1 MIACTIRVPRQ
12 ELVKESSSTAKI
24 DIRAVPFPE
33 FYTDMDQR
41 AIVPGETEALLEVTD
56 NGNVTKYHV
65 VIEKIMSYVVDQ
77 YCENVYLAAVVRFTE
92 LSPFGDYHVIPYS
105 IGPQVRIGSSLGV
118 MVYVDIEESR
128 VYDWAE
134 NNFSYCV
141 TERRGV
147 RYKFDTARLLCR
159 KYMETT
165 SQGTP
170 NTVYIQE
177 GILVLF
183 TAKELPSIHDRD
195 MIIKYFKQMYSNIPG
210 RYI

>member
-65 VIEKIMSYVVDQ
+65 VIEKIMNYEVNQ
-77 YCENVYLAAVVRFTE
+77 YLEVYLTAIVRFTE
-92 LSPFGDYHVIPYS
+92 LSPFGDYHIIPYS
-105 IGPQVRIGSSLGV
+105 IGPQVRIGSALGV
-118 MVYVDIEESR
+118 MVYVDIDESR
-128 VYDWAE
+128 AYDWAK
-134 NNFSYCV
+134 NNFSYCA

-159 KYMETT
+159 KYIEMTR
-165 SQGTP
+165 QGTP

-177 GILVLF
+177 GILVLL
-183 TAKELPSIHDRD
+183 TAKELSSTHDRD
-195 MIIKYFKQMYSNIPG
+195 MIIKYFNQMYSNIPG
-210 RYI
+210 RYV

>member
-65 VIEKIMSYVVDQ
+65 VIEKIMNYEVDQ
-77 YCENVYLAAVVRFTE
+77 YLEVYLTAIVRFTE
-92 LSPFGDYHVIPYS
+92 LSPFGDYHIIPYS
-105 IGPQVRIGSSLGV
+105 IGPQVRIGSALGV
-118 MVYVDIEESR
+118 MVYVDIDESR
-128 VYDWAE
+128 AYDWAKT
-134 NNFSYCV
+134 NFSYCA

-159 KYMETT
+159 KYIEMTR
-165 SQGTP
+165 QGTP

-177 GILVLF
+177 GILVLL
-183 TAKELPSIHDRD
+183 TAKELPSTHDRD
-195 MIIKYFKQMYSNIPG
+195 MIIKYFNQMYSNIPG
-210 RYI
+210 RYV

>member
-24 DIRAVPFPE
+24 DIRAVPFSE

-65 VIEKIMSYVVDQ
+65 VIEKIMDYVVDQ
-77 YCENVYLAAVVRFTE
+77 YTECVYLTAVVRFTE
-92 LSPFGDYHVIPYS
+92 LSPFGDYQLIPYS
-105 IGPQVRIGSSLGV
+105 IGPQVRIGSALGV
-118 MVYVDIEESR
+118 MVYVDIDESR
-128 VYDWAE
+128 AYGWAK
-134 NNFSYCV
+134 NNFSYCA

-159 KYMETT
+159 KYIEMTR
-165 SQGTP
+165 QGTP

-177 GILVLF
+177 GILVLL
-183 TAKELPSIHDRD
+183 TAKELPSTHDRD
-195 MIIKYFKQMYSNIPG
+195 MIIKYFNQMYSNIPG
-210 RYI
+210 RYV

>member
-65 VIEKIMSYVVDQ
+65 VIEKIMNYEVNQ
-77 YCENVYLAAVVRFTE
+77 YLEVYLTAIVRFTE
-92 LSPFGDYHVIPYS
+92 LSPFGDYHIIPYS
-105 IGPQVRIGSSLGV
+105 IGPQVRIGSALGI
-118 MVYVDIEESR
+118 MVYVDIDESR
-128 VYDWAE
+128 AYDWAK
-134 NNFSYCV
+134 NNFSYCA

-159 KYMETT
+159 KYIEMTR
-165 SQGTP
+165 QGTP

-177 GILVLF
+177 GILVLL
-183 TAKELPSIHDRD
+183 TAKELPSTHDRD
-195 MIIKYFKQMYSNIPG
+195 MIIKYFNQMYSNIPG
-210 RYI
+210 RYV

>member
-65 VIEKIMSYVVDQ
+65 IIEKIMSYVVDQ

-105 IGPQVRIGSSLGV
+105 IGPHVRIGSSLGV

-128 VYDWAE
+128 AYDWAK

-147 RYKFDTARLLCR
+147 RYKFDTARRLCR
-159 KYMETT
+159 KYMEMTR
-165 SQGTP
+165 QGTP

-177 GILVLF
+177 GILVLL
-183 TAKELPSIHDRD
+183 TAKELPSTHDRD
-195 MIIKYFKQMYSNIPG
+195 MIIKYFNQMYSNIPG
-210 RYI
+210 RYV

>member
-33 FYTDMDQR
+33 FYTDMNQR

-56 NGNVTKYHV
+56 NGSVTKYHV

-77 YCENVYLAAVVRFTE
+77 YSENVYLAAVVRFTE

-105 IGPQVRIGSSLGV
+105 IGPQVRIGSALGV
-118 MVYVDIEESR
+118 MVYIDIDESR
-128 VYDWAE
+128 AYDWAK

-159 KYMETT
+159 KYIEMTR
-165 SQGTP
+165 QGTP

-177 GILVLF
+177 GILVLL
-183 TAKELPSIHDRD
+183 TAKELPSTHDRD
-195 MIIKYFKQMYSNIPG
+195 MIIKYFNQMYSNIPG
-210 RYI
+210 RYV

>member
-105 IGPQVRIGSSLGV
+105 IGPQVRIGSALGV
-118 MVYVDIEESR
+118 MVYVDIDESR
-128 VYDWAE
+128 AYDWAK

-141 TERRGV
+141 TEHRGV
-147 RYKFDTARLLCR
+147 RYKFDTARRLCR
-159 KYMETT
+159 KYMEMTR
-165 SQGTP
+165 QGTP

-177 GILVLF
+177 GILVLL
-183 TAKELPSIHDRD
+183 TAKELPSTHDRD
-195 MIIKYFKQMYSNIPG
+195 MIIKYFNQMYSNIPG
-210 RYI
+210 RYV

>member
-33 FYTDMDQR
+33 FYTDMNQR

-56 NGNVTKYHV
+56 NGSVTKYHV

-77 YCENVYLAAVVRFTE
+77 YSENVYLAAVVRFTE

-105 IGPQVRIGSSLGV
+105 IGPQVRIGSALGV
-118 MVYVDIEESR
+118 MVYVDIDESR
-128 VYDWAE
+128 AYDWAK

-159 KYMETT
+159 KYVEMTR
-165 SQGTP
+165 QGTP

-177 GILVLF
+177 GILVLL
-183 TAKELPSIHDRD
+183 TAKELPSTHDRD
-195 MIIKYFKQMYSNIPG
+195 TIIKYFNQMYSNIPG
-210 RYI
+210 RYV

>member
-24 DIRAVPFPE
+24 DIRAVPFAE
-33 FYTDMDQR
+33 FYTDLDQR

-65 VIEKIMSYVVDQ
+65 VIEKIMNYEVNQ
-77 YCENVYLAAVVRFTE
+77 YLECYLTAIVRFTE
-92 LSPFGDYHVIPYS
+92 LSPFGDYHIIPYS
-105 IGPQVRIGSSLGV
+105 IGPQVRIGSALGV
-118 MVYVDIEESR
+118 MVYIDIDESR
-128 VYDWAE
+128 AYDWAK

-159 KYMETT
+159 KYIEMTR
-165 SQGTP
+165 QGIP

-177 GILVLF
+177 GILVLL
-183 TAKELPSIHDRD
+183 TAKELPSTHDRD
-195 MIIKYFKQMYSNIPG
+195 MIIKYFNQMYSNIPG
-210 RYI
+210 RYV

>member
-24 DIRAVPFPE
+24 DIRSVPFSE

-105 IGPQVRIGSSLGV
+105 IGPQVRIGSALGV
-118 MVYVDIEESR
+118 MVYVDIDESR
-128 VYDWAE
+128 AYDWAK

-159 KYMETT
+159 KYIEMTR
-165 SQGTP
+165 QGTP

-177 GILVLF
+177 GILVLL
-183 TAKELPSIHDRD
+183 TAKELPSTHDRD
-195 MIIKYFKQMYSNIPG
+195 MIIKYFNQMYSNIPG
-210 RYI
+210 RYV

>member
-24 DIRAVPFPE
+24 DIRTVPFSE

-77 YCENVYLAAVVRFTE
+77 YRENVYLAAVVRFTE

-105 IGPQVRIGSSLGV
+105 IGPQVRIGSALGV
-118 MVYVDIEESR
+118 MVYVDIDESR
-128 VYDWAE
+128 AYDWAK

-147 RYKFDTARLLCR
+147 RYKFDTARRLCR
-159 KYMETT
+159 KYMEMTR
-165 SQGTP
+165 QGTP

-177 GILVLF
+177 GILVLL
-183 TAKELPSIHDRD
+183 TAKELPSTHDRD
-195 MIIKYFKQMYSNIPG
+195 MIIKYFNQMYSNIPG
-210 RYI
+210 RYV

>member
-65 VIEKIMSYVVDQ
+65 VIEKIMNYEVNQ
-77 YCENVYLAAVVRFTE
+77 YLEVYLTAIVRFTE
-92 LSPFGDYHVIPYS
+92 LSPFGDYHIIPYS
-105 IGPQVRIGSSLGV
+105 IGPQVRIGSALGV
-118 MVYVDIEESR
+118 MVYVDIDESR
-128 VYDWAE
+128 AYDWAK
-134 NNFSYCV
+134 NNFSYCA

-159 KYMETT
+159 KYIEMTR
-165 SQGTP
+165 QGTP

-177 GILVLF
+177 GILVLL
-183 TAKELPSIHDRD
+183 TAKELPSTHDRD
-195 MIIKYFKQMYSNIPG
+195 MIIKYFNQMYSNIPG
-210 RYI
+210 RYV

>member
-41 AIVPGETEALLEVTD
+41 AIVPGETEALLEITD

-77 YCENVYLAAVVRFTE
+77 YHECVYLAAAVRFTE
-92 LSPFGDYHVIPYS
+92 LSPFGDYHIIPYS
-105 IGPQVRIGSSLGV
+105 IGPQVRIGSALGV
-118 MVYVDIEESR
+118 MVYVDIDESR
-128 VYDWAE
+128 AYDWAK

-159 KYMETT
+159 KYIEMTR
-165 SQGTP
+165 QGTP

-177 GILVLF
+177 GILVLL
-183 TAKELPSIHDRD
+183 TAKELPSTHDRD
-195 MIIKYFKQMYSNIPG
+195 MIIKYFNQMYSNIPG
-210 RYI
+210 RYV

>member
-77 YCENVYLAAVVRFTE
+77 YHECVYLAAAVRFTE

-105 IGPQVRIGSSLGV
+105 IGSQVRIGSALGV
-118 MVYVDIEESR
+118 MVYIDIDESR
-128 VYDWAE
+128 AYDWAK

-159 KYMETT
+159 KYIEMTR
-165 SQGTP
+165 QGTP

-177 GILVLF
+177 GILVLL
-183 TAKELPSIHDRD
+183 TAKELPSTHDRD
-195 MIIKYFKQMYSNIPG
+195 MIIKYFNQMYSNIPG
-210 RYI
+210 RYV

>member
-24 DIRAVPFPE
+24 DIRSVPFSE

-118 MVYVDIEESR
+118 MVYIDIDESR
-128 VYDWAE
+128 AYDWAK

-147 RYKFDTARLLCR
+147 RYKFDTARRLCR
-159 KYMETT
+159 KYVEMTR
-165 SQGTP
+165 QGTP

-177 GILVLF
+177 GILVLL
-183 TAKELPSIHDRD
+183 TAKELPSTHDRD
-195 MIIKYFKQMYSNIPG
+195 MIIKYFNQMYSNIPG
-210 RYI
+210 RYV

>member
-65 VIEKIMSYVVDQ
+65 VIEKIVNYEVNQ
-77 YCENVYLAAVVRFTE
+77 YLEVYLTAIVRFTE
-92 LSPFGDYHVIPYS
+92 LSPFGDYHIIPYS
-105 IGPQVRIGSSLGV
+105 IGPQVRIGSALGV
-118 MVYVDIEESR
+118 MVYVDIDESR
-128 VYDWAE
+128 AYDWAK
-134 NNFSYCV
+134 NNFSYCA

-159 KYMETT
+159 KYIEMTR
-165 SQGTP
+165 QGTP

-177 GILVLF
+177 GILVLL
-183 TAKELPSIHDRD
+183 TAKELPSTHDRD
-195 MIIKYFKQMYSNIPG
+195 MIIKYFNQMYSNIPG
-210 RYI
+210 RYV

>member
-65 VIEKIMSYVVDQ
+65 VIEKIVNYEVNQ
-77 YCENVYLAAVVRFTE
+77 YLEVYLTAIVRFTE
-92 LSPFGDYHVIPYS
+92 LSPFGDYHIIPYS
-105 IGPQVRIGSSLGV
+105 IGPQVRIGSALGI
-118 MVYVDIEESR
+118 MVYVDIDECR
-128 VYDWAE
+128 AYDWAK
-134 NNFSYCV
+134 NNFSYCA

-159 KYMETT
+159 KYIEMTR
-165 SQGTP
+165 QGTP

-177 GILVLF
+177 GILVLL
-183 TAKELPSIHDRD
+183 TAKELPSTHDRD
-195 MIIKYFKQMYSNIPG
+195 MIIKYFNQMYSNIPG
-210 RYI
+210 RYV